1 MKKRNLMVA
10 LLCSMCLAVSSPVPA
25 MADGT
30 KVVTLGADLTQDQK
44 NTMMN
49 YFKAD
54 SSQVQVIT
62 VTNQDERDLLGTCH
76 TNAYCNTWRLESCT
90 SEAYSGWYH

>member
-10 LLCSMCLAVSSPVPA
+10 LLCSMCLAVSFPVPA

-44 NTMMN
+44 HTMMT
-49 YFKAD
+49 YF
-54 SSQVQVIT
+54 
-62 VTNQDERDLLGTCH
+62 
-76 TNAYCNTWRLESCT
+76 
-90 SEAYSGWYH
+90 